1 MAANGRIL
9 PATPGNSLNDFWHP
23 NPDNQTILSSS
34 EID

>member
-1 MAANGRIL
+1 MAANGSIH

-23 NPDNQTILSSS
+23 NRDNQTILSSP